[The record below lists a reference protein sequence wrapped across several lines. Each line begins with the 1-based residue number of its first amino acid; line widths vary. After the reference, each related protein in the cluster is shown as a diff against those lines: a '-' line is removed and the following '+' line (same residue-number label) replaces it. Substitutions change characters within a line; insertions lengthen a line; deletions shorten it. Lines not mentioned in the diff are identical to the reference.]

1 MLDPGTSL
9 AIVSLALQVTQGLLG
24 CYELWKDADD
34 DVIEIQHS
42 LLRLANIFTQLD
54 TTLRK
59 PHLQEDIVSIIR
71 ITMKG
76 CEENV
81 NKLQELLERGAMS
94 QRLVTL
100 RHPVTVKNRTNQN
113 SVSSSL
119 SCHQPF

>member
-9 AIVSLALQVTQGLLG
+9 AIVSLALKVTRGLLD

-34 DVIEIQHS
+34 DGIEIQHS
-42 LLRLANIFTQLD
+42 LLRLADIFTQLD

-59 PHLQEDIVSIIR
+59 PHLQEDILPIIR

-76 CEENV
+76 CEENG
-81 NKLQELLERGAMS
+81 NKFQEQLERGAMP
-94 QRLVTL
+94 QPC
-100 RHPVTVKNRTNQN
+100 HVKNRTNQN

-119 SCHQPF
+119 SCHQSF